1 MLNKIIQKY
10 KLPLMNIL
18 PGKKAVKSECMLNK
32 SIRGRKAVVVLD
44 SKPVYGT
51 VTKVIEV
58 PSKKEQ
64 YPFKVI
70 VTLVTENKRFVTFD
84 ATAKLASSEFKL
96 ISSYIY
102 DKLKKVDD
110 VATLNNLTKGA
121 CSDDKAAAKQTVNT
135 HISGVQSGD
144 LVETV
149 ILSGI
154 HKGIWIRAKVREISK
169 DIMNLLVLRP
179 KKWKVASFALG
190 VPKRFIRSVPVE
202 DKDSYIVPIKFVM
215 DNKIHYLS
223 CNTLMTIK
231 DLKKSVSE
239 LRGVEPKQLIFVN
252 RGVPLLE
259 TGPIPDDTIFC
270 IICQEGGL
278 TKSQLSLLFTM
289 VKKNVQQT
297 AGNLPQQR
305 EL

>member
-18 PGKKAVKSECMLNK
+18 PGKKVVKSECMLNE
-32 SIRGRKAVVVLD
+32 SIRGRKAVVVLN
-44 SKPVYGT
+44 SKPIYGA
-51 VTKVIEV
+51 VAKVSEV
-58 PSKKEQ
+58 PSKEGQ
-64 YPFKVI
+64 YPAKVM

-96 ISSYIY
+96 ISSWIY
-102 DKLKKVDD
+102 DKLKKLDD
-110 VATLNNLTKGA
+110 VTILKNLTKGA
-121 CSDDKAAAKQTVNT
+121 CSDDKPTTKQTINT

-154 HKGIWIRAKVREISK
+154 HKGIWIRAKVREIGR

-190 VPKRFIRSVPVE
+190 VPKRFIRSVPWE
-202 DKDSYIVPIKFVM
+202 EKGSYIVPIKFVM

-239 LRGVEPKQLIFVN
+239 LRCVGPNQLIFVN
-252 RGVPLLE
+252 SGVPLLE
-259 TGPIPDDTIFC
+259 MGPIPDDTIFC
-270 IICQEGGL
+270 ILCQKGGL
-278 TKSQLSLLFTM
+278 TKSQMSLLFTM
-289 VKKNVQQT
+289 VKKNEQT
-297 AGNLPQQR
+297 ASNLPQQR